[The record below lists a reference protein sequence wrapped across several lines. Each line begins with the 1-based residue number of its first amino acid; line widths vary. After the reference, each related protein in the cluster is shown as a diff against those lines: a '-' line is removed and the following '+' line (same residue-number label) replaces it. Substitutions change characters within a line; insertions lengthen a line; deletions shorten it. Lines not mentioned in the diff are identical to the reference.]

1 MLKIRLYIND
11 IVDIDA
17 VFKKKR
23 YEGKEKGFHHDCEE
37 LWARAE
43 IKKWVADPDESWVV
57 QKCRKQF
64 AYRK

>member
-43 IKKWVADPDESWVV
+43 IKK
-57 QKCRKQF
+57 
-64 AYRK
+64 